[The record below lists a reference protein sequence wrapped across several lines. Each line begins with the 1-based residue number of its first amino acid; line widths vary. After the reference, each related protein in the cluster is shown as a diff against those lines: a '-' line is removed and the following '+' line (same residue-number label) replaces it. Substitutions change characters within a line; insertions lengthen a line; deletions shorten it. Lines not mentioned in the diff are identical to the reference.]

1 MPTDTDKIR
10 EILDAI
16 EDAENWLEK
25 DKLYT
30 RICLRYAYA
39 ELLTIYE
46 KITKQETDFIERMT
60 DEMNEEFEEINAD
73 EMSEFERIFSE
84 QESEVKNA
92 DS

>member
-30 RICLRYAYA
+30 RICLRYAHA

-46 KITKQETDFIERMT
+46 KLKKQESDYIECMT
-60 DEMNEEFEEINAD
+60 DEMHEEFEEITAD
-73 EMSEFERIFSE
+73 ELAEFEANFGGE
-84 QESEVKNA
+84 ENA

>member
-1 MPTDTDKIR
+1 MPTDTDKIS

-30 RICLRYAYA
+30 RICLRYAHA

-46 KITKQETDFIERMT
+46 KLKKQESDYIECMT
-60 DEMNEEFEEINAD
+60 DEMHEEFEEITAD
-73 EMSEFERIFSE
+73 ELAEFEAIFGGE
-84 QESEVKNA
+84 ENA

>member
-30 RICLRYAYA
+30 RICLHYAHA

-46 KITKQETDFIERMT
+46 KLEKQESDYIECMT
-60 DEMNEEFEEINAD
+60 DEMGEEFEEISA
-73 EMSEFERIFSE
+73 EELAEFERICAE
-84 QESEVKNA
+84 AESEDKNA

>member
-1 MPTDTDKIR
+1 MPTDNDKIR

-25 DKLYT
+25 EKLYT
-30 RICLRYAYA
+30 RICLRYAHA

-46 KITKQETDFIERMT
+46 KLEKQESDYIECMT
-60 DEMNEEFEEINAD
+60 DEMHEEFEEITA
-73 EMSEFERIFSE
+73 EELAEFERICADV
-84 QESEVKNA
+84 ESEDKNA

>member
-1 MPTDTDKIR
+1 MPTDSDKISN
-10 EILDAI
+10 ILDAI

-30 RICLRYAYA
+30 RICLRYAHA

-46 KITKQETDFIERMT
+46 KLKKQESDYIECMT
-60 DEMNEEFEEINAD
+60 DEMHEEFEEITAD
-73 EMSEFERIFSE
+73 ELAEFEANFGGE
-84 QESEVKNA
+84 ENA